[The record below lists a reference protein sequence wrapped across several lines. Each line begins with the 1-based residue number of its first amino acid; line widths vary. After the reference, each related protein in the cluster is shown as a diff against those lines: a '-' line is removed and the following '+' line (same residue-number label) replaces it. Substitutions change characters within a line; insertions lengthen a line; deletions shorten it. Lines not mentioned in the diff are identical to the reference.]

1 MRVVHSSSARPRPFS
16 AKARLLACGVAA
28 ALALASAG
36 ATHAHAVST
45 AATVVD
51 LPTRGVTQRFLYL
64 RPVAPVANI
73 IFLPGTD
80 GILGIED
87 DGSMPTVAG
96 RCAPFAR
103 SRDAFAS
110 RGFALALVDQTSDLE
125 VRQFTDIR
133 EVARYMQHRDNVPTW
148 IVGGS
153 GSTMGALDFA
163 VEYPIGDPLG
173 LIIFSP
179 WQPDAARAAQ
189 VKRPTLVVYHRE
201 DPLSKP
207 YVDPLFDALTA
218 APVKERV
225 GLTGGRTD
233 ECSGHHLYAG
243 IDDELVQAIASFI
256 DRHNTFGP
264 PSASKP
270 Q

>member
-1 MRVVHSSSARPRPFS
+1 MRAVHPSPVRARTFP
-16 AKARLLACGVAA
+16 AKARWRACVVVA
-28 ALALASAG
+28 ALALASAA
-36 ATHAHAVST
+36 ATHAHAAST

-51 LPTRGVTQRFLYL
+51 LPTRGVTQRFLYVH
-64 RPVAPVANI
+64 PVAPVANI
-73 IFLPGTD
+73 IFLPGAD

-110 RGFALALVDQTSDLE
+110 RGFALALVDQTSDLQ

-133 EVARYMQHRDNVPTW
+133 EIARYMQHRDNVPTW

-163 VEYPIGDPLG
+163 VEYPTGEPLG

-179 WQPDAARAAQ
+179 WEPDAARAAL
-189 VKRPTLVVYHRE
+189 VKRPTLIIYHRE
-201 DPLSKP
+201 DALSKP

-243 IDDELVQAIASFI
+243 IDAALVQAVASFI
-256 DRHNTFGP
+256 DRHNTFGS

-270 Q
+270 R